1 MRHMFESLGYQSGFF
16 LSQLF
21 SSNRSCS
28 PAPCAGIALKQAPV
42 ARPSPPQPLFHQ
54 WSNHHPHQMPT
65 MPALPLH
72 HMNEMIAEH
81 EPADL
86 KWPNGLSIFSA
97 LTGRPDDAKLLLS
110 GGEHCHLGGPGGTG
124 GSGGNNPEEYLSLES
139 NNNNN
144 NNNNCSKMRKMEGG
158 NGKFKRSLT
167 LPARMS
173 MSNSSGSSPGN
184 GMMEY
189 RGGEGGGSYSD
200 LMENYLE

>member
-1 MRHMFESLGYQSGFF
+1 M
-16 LSQLF
+16 
-21 SSNRSCS
+21 
-28 PAPCAGIALKQAPV
+28 
-42 ARPSPPQPLFHQ
+42 PLQ
-54 WSNHHPHQMPT
+54 
-65 MPALPLH
+65 

-81 EPADL
+81 EPTDL

-110 GGEHCHLGGPGGTG
+110 GGEHSDNCGPPGTG

-139 NNNNN
+139 N
-144 NNNNCSKMRKMEGG
+144 SGKMRKMEGG

-184 GMMEY
+184 GVMEY
-189 RGGEGGGSYSD
+189 RGGQGGQGGVYSD